1 MNKKNLAKS
10 MILAAALTAVATAE
24 AAASTP
30 SFEASTLLAVAGCGG
45 GSRRGST
52 PSSQQGYS
60 STSSSHS
67 SMQNHSGSDVI
78 DQGMHQNQTTPMQN
92 SSYRSS
98 STGSMPG
105 NMPGSRAM
113 PGATSPQSRMQPN
126 SMSNGDTAMNDHE
139 MYQDSE
145 NQWQKKPLSGGG
157 MQDKNHMI
165 VKKPVNA
172 ENDEMKRDD
181 SSF

>member
-10 MILAAALTAVATAE
+10 MILAAALTAGATAE

-60 STSSSHS
+60 STSNAHS

-105 NMPGSRAM
+105 SRAM
-113 PGATSPQSRMQPN
+113 PNATSPQSRMQPN
-126 SMSNGDTAMNDHE
+126 SMSNGNTAMNDHE

-145 NQWQKKPLSGGG
+145 NQWQKKPFSGGG
-157 MQDKNHMI
+157 MQEKNHMI
-165 VKKPVNA
+165 VKKPVSV
-172 ENDEMKRDD
+172 ENDEMQRDD
-181 SSF
+181 